1 MTTEITKNNLTE
13 TNTAGSSV
21 KKYVLKKSS
30 TVNKFQINYEA
41 ELNES
46 QYQAVINTEGPV
58 LVIAGAGTGKTRTL
72 VYRVAR
78 MVESGIKPDN
88 ILLLTFTRKASEEM
102 LSRASIILDSR
113 CENIAGG
120 TFHSFANMI
129 LRKYADQLELKNSFT
144 ILDRSDAEDAI
155 NLIRGKIVDTKK
167 RRFPRKA
174 TICDIYSKAINKDI
188 AVPEIIESEYSQFMQ
203 CTDQIIEICQQY
215 GDYKR
220 SNSLLDYDDLLLYL
234 KVLLLSSEKI
244 RKKLSE
250 TYKYI
255 MIDEYQDTNSIQAEI
270 VKLLAYT
277 HNNVM
282 AVGDDSQSIYSF
294 RGANFKNIIN
304 FPKLFEGAKVIKL
317 EQNYRSTQ
325 EILDVT
331 NDVIKYAYEKYS
343 KNLFTIRKNG
353 EKPAIV
359 VAPNQQIESEFVSQ
373 RILELQEEGISLNNM
388 AVLARSS
395 RTTYNLEVE
404 LGKKGIPFRKFGG
417 YKFIDTAHIK
427 DIIAHLR
434 VIVNREDQISW
445 NRILLLLNG
454 IGNIASSKL
463 IPILSGKEITDI
475 KLLPVGNKSKDQLNT
490 LINSIETV
498 RQGKY
503 KPSEVVE
510 IIANYYH
517 PILADRYDDFPKR
530 EKDLEH
536 FKYLA
541 EGYRSL
547 ESFLSDLV
555 LEPPESSFSDVQKGA
570 IHDEYLTLS
579 TIHSAKGLEW
589 DTVFIIGAVE
599 GKFPSIYSYD
609 DQDSLEEERRL
620 MYVATTRAKNNL
632 YITYPIDMFDYN
644 QGITLSK
651 PSRFVEKIP
660 ENLLERWC
668 LVQE

>member
-1 MTTEITKNNLTE
+1 MTTEITKNNSTE
-13 TNTAGSSV
+13 ISNSA

-30 TVNKFQINYEA
+30 TISKFQIDYES
-41 ELNES
+41 ELNTT
-46 QYQAVINTEGPV
+46 QYQAVINTEGPT

-78 MVESGIKPDN
+78 MVESGIKPEN
-88 ILLLTFTRKASEEM
+88 ILLLTFTRKAAEEM

-129 LRKYADQLELKNSFT
+129 LRKYSAELELKNSFT
-144 ILDRSDAEDAI
+144 ILDRSDCEDAI
-155 NLIRGKIVDTKK
+155 NLIRGKVADVKK
-167 RRFPRKA
+167 QRFPRKG
-174 TICDIYSKAINKDI
+174 TIADIYSKAINKDKP
-188 AVPEIIESEYSQFMQ
+188 VPDVIESEYSQFIQ

-215 GDYKR
+215 ADYKR
-220 SNSLLDYDDLLLYL
+220 TNSLLDYDDLLLYL
-234 KVLLLSSEKI
+234 KVLLLSNEKI

-270 VKLLAYT
+270 VQLLAFT

-304 FPKLFEGAKVIKL
+304 FPQLFEGAKVITL

-325 EILDVT
+325 EILNVT
-331 NDVIKYAYEKYS
+331 NEIIKYALEKYD
-343 KNLFTIRKNG
+343 KNLFTTRNNG
-353 EKPAIV
+353 EKPAII
-359 VAPNQQIESEFVSQ
+359 VAPNQHIEAAFVSQ
-373 RILELQEEGISLNNM
+373 RILELQEEGISLNHM

-395 RTTYNLEVE
+395 RATYNLEVE
-404 LGKKGIPFRKFGG
+404 LGKKGIPYKKFGG
-417 YKFIDTAHIK
+417 YKFIDTAHVK

-445 NRILLLLNG
+445 NRILLLING
-454 IGNIASSKL
+454 IGNIASNKL
-463 IPILSGKEITDI
+463 IPILSAQDSPATN
-475 KLLPVGNKSKDQLNT
+475 LLPVSGKSKDQLSS
-490 LINSIETV
+490 LVGMIETI
-498 RQGKY
+498 RNGKY
-503 KPSEVVE
+503 KPVE
-510 IIANYYH
+510 IVEIVSNYYH
-517 PILADRYDDFPKR
+517 PVLADKYDDFPKR

-541 EGYRSL
+541 ENYRSM
-547 ESFLSDLV
+547 ESFLSDLA
-555 LEPPESSFSDVQKGA
+555 LEPPESSFSEVDKGV
-570 IHDEYLTLS
+570 ISDEYLTLS

-589 DTVFIIGAVE
+589 DTVFILGAVE
-599 GKFPSIYSYD
+599 GRFPSIYSYD
-609 DQDSLEEERRL
+609 DQESLEEERRL

-632 YITYPIDMFDYN
+632 YISYPIDMFDYS

-660 ENLLERWC
+660 EDLLERWH
-668 LVQE
+668 LVEEG